1 MGLLIRSSALSLI
14 AFTLFHFSAI
24 QDHSSGG
31 KAGFQWF
38 GSWKDIQSTSDKEF
52 LYTGFVNGYFMGDDS
67 LKSKNLARC
76 VDHDVT
82 AEQAVAMIDK
92 YSANN
97 PERWNI
103 PLGMGIIEALTVKDG
118 PCPSLDPFK

>member
-1 MGLLIRSSALSLI
+1 MGMFIRNSALSLI
-14 AFTLFHFSAI
+14 LFGLFHFSAV

-38 GSWKDIQSTSDKEF
+38 GSWKDIPSTNDKEF
-52 LYTGFVNGYFMGDDS
+52 LYTGFVNGYFMDDNS
-67 LKSKNLARC
+67 VKSRNLARC
-76 VDHDVT
+76 VDDNVT
-82 AEQAVAMIDK
+82 AEQAVAMVDK

-118 PCPSLDPFK
+118 PCPNLNPFK